1 MNIIERGKIQVKESS
16 TVSEVDSDT
25 TTSSDEDVDAAFL
38 LKDKEFQ
45 PVGIVAFMK
54 GVEEEFEGPYEDVAQ
69 NMLRSNAGRRY
80 SKNTKAIFEVAKM
93 WGDPRLHDFLSS
105 NLNGPSLSSKKHGQR
120 EATQFIPGIHGSI
133 FDAIAEIYQKEKEK
147 HRITSKIPFI
157 LVEDETAIKKRIRWN
172 AKDDTLVGFDGYKT
186 DDHECMTTCMIK
198 VGEGQEGY
206 DKIVDAFQNCVVG
219 GQWDAISSLW
229 NEKLWPRIGMII
241 GHASDGDSRLR
252 RLMLFDYMDTS
263 GSRFGIPWKG
273 WPLSAKMV
281 DNGVIGLHDQDF
293 IHNGKKLVNVLDK
306 SKRQLAIGDVWI
318 TLNHVLIVYD
328 AFSVDKHML
337 KEGDIRQDDR
347 QNWAR
352 AQRICSKQVQW
363 CLGENGKAR
372 KERSMLGTKAYL
384 EVAGDY
390 INIFLSQHLN
400 LVERVHLAGKVSFF
414 FQIWRDFYPGLKC
427 PLHLTGSNAAEIF
440 FSKIGSMV
448 GQERSYDL
456 MDMLHT
462 AGILN
467 RLAHFECKEDGPLFA
482 RAHKKQEHVWSEL
495 NHNESM
501 PKAHLGDY
509 DGVSTDEKIINALK
523 KGLESAQA
531 ICERFHM
538 KPKDKDKEK
547 MRWWSKPWKNG
558 FVDAFAKMDKLESD
572 LVEEDLAPTAAEE
585 VDSDN
590 EASLSEIRHVVDSLL
605 DEHVTV
611 SPVVSIDSNKCMF
624 KSTLVSQLNGNPTL
638 SKDRLTRV
646 CQGIYYSKKEKDQAT
661 SNDNLFGIG
670 SDCAVFFVE
679 EEKNTKSTR
688 QGNPSSIQRKKK
700 TKGTWYLGRVQKMRR
715 KVGRGYVEYKRGFS
729 LTKKPTRVQV
739 QLGWY
744 QKTKGSR
751 CFTYDLIDLQM
762 IDSESVIALANLT
775 YDCKTNKYE
784 LEENDWKIFNDFVK
798 DH

>member
-1 MNIIERGKIQVKESS
+1 
-16 TVSEVDSDT
+16 
-25 TTSSDEDVDAAFL
+25 
-38 LKDKEFQ
+38 
-45 PVGIVAFMK
+45 
-54 GVEEEFEGPYEDVAQ
+54 
-69 NMLRSNAGRRY
+69 
-80 SKNTKAIFEVAKM
+80 M
-93 WGDPRLHDFLSS
+93 WGGPRLHNFLSS
-105 NLNGPSLSSKKHGQR
+105 NLNGPSLSSKNHGQR
-120 EATQFIPGIHGSI
+120 EATQFIPGIHGYI
-133 FDAIAEIYQKEKEK
+133 FDVIAEIYQKEKEK

-172 AKDDTLVGFDGYKT
+172 AKDDLLVGFDGYKT

-206 DKIVDAFQNCVVG
+206 DKIVDAFQNCVHG

-241 GHASDGDSRLR
+241 GHASDGDSRR
-252 RLMLFDYMDTS
+252 RKPMLFDYMDTS
-263 GSRFGIPWKG
+263 
-273 WPLSAKMV
+273 
-281 DNGVIGLHDQDF
+281 
-293 IHNGKKLVNVLDK
+293 
-306 SKRQLAIGDVWI
+306 
-318 TLNHVLIVYD
+318 
-328 AFSVDKHML
+328 
-337 KEGDIRQDDR
+337 
-347 QNWAR
+347 
-352 AQRICSKQVQW
+352 
-363 CLGENGKAR
+363 
-372 KERSMLGTKAYL
+372 
-384 EVAGDY
+384 
-390 INIFLSQHLN
+390 
-400 LVERVHLAGKVSFF
+400 
-414 FQIWRDFYPGLKC
+414 
-427 PLHLTGSNAAEIF
+427 GSNAAEIF
-440 FSKIGSMV
+440 FSKIESMV

-605 DEHVTV
+605 DEHMTV
-611 SPVVSIDSNKCMF
+611 SLVVSIDSNKCMF
-624 KSTLVSQLNGNPTL
+624 KSTLVRQLNGNPIL
-638 SKDRLTRV
+638 SKNRLTRV
-646 CQGIYYSKKEKDQAT
+646 CQRIYYSKKEKDQAT

-715 KVGRGYVEYKRGFS
+715 KVGGGYVEYKRGFS
-729 LTKKPTRVQV
+729 LTKKQKKPTRVQV

-751 CFTYDLIDLQM
+751 CFTYDLTDLQM
-762 IDSESVIALANLT
+762 IDIERVIALANLT